1 MSSSGEAAKTV
12 VRAFY
17 DSYNRKDVQA
27 SFDAYISTN
36 LRNHAMGG
44 RYDRAGWLAGDATLF
59 PAFVDFTFTVLDQV
73 AEGDKVATRWTMGG
87 THTGEFFGLPAS
99 GKTAF
104 LTGTSVDRVEN
115 GQIVEHWSD
124 MDFTGFLQQMGNPV
138 PSAVEVAH
146 QLADE

>member
-1 MSSSGEAAKTV
+1 MSRTQEKLDRLATELGEAGIDVAGFAADVTD
-12 VRAFY
+12 RPSLAAAFA
-17 DSYNRKDVQA
+17 RIKDR
-27 SFDAYISTN
+27 F
-36 LRNHAMGG
+36 G
-44 RYDRAGWLAGDATLF
+44 GDATLF
-59 PAFVDFTFTVLDQV
+59 PAFADFTFTVLDQV
-73 AEGDKVATRWTMGG
+73 AECDKVATRWTMGG

-124 MDFTGFLQQMGNPV
+124 MDLTGFLQQLGNPL

>member
-1 MSSSGEAAKTV
+1 MSNSGEAAKTV

-27 SFDAYISTN
+27 SFDTYISTN
-36 LRNHAMGG
+36 LRNHALGG
-44 RYDRAGWLAGDATLF
+44 RHDRAGWLAGDATLF
-59 PAFVDFTFTVLDQV
+59 PAFADFTFTVLDQV

-87 THTGEFFGLPAS
+87 THTGEFLGLPAS

-124 MDFTGFLQQMGNPV
+124 LDLTGFLQQMGGPA
-138 PSAVEVAH
+138 PSAVEA
-146 QLADE
+146 ADQ